1 MIISHE
7 HKYLFVELPRTGTTA
22 IAKELIE
29 NYKGE
34 KILTKHAHYDDF
46 LKQASN
52 EEKNYFVFSCIR
64 NPIDRTL
71 TRYYKLKTKYMNP
84 KEDIA
89 RFRRQGRRVRLQTY
103 YLYLQYKFIQNKN
116 ASFSQYIKRF
126 YFFPYDDWSLKHH
139 QNFDFIIRFEN
150 LSEDFDVLLEKLGV
164 EKVRDL
170 PLVNKTPS
178 KEKSYLE
185 ILKDAD
191 EKTKKRVKHVFGYY
205 MLKWGY
211 KFPASWGE
219 FKLSNNT
226 KFQLKVL
233 NFFRKVYWRYL
244 K

>member
-1 MIISHE
+1 
-7 HKYLFVELPRTGTTA
+7 
-22 IAKELIE
+22 
-29 NYKGE
+29 
-34 KILTKHAHYDDF
+34 
-46 LKQASN
+46 
-52 EEKNYFVFSCIR
+52 
-64 NPIDRTL
+64 
-71 TRYYKLKTKYMNP
+71 MNP